1 MHRQGLQIGL
11 MIAVL
16 GAGSAGAGG
25 LVPTHAYQ
33 QQPLNL
39 DLRLSAD
46 DWLLQGQPGTE
57 QRAAAV
63 YYGASGSTNGLAAKS
78 SRAGSGFRVGPIVP
92 ALCEDDLPGTSAV
105 VDAYSR
111 AMECDDDQIGLSVSI
126 RNY

>member
-1 MHRQGLQIGL
+1 MRLKRVQIGL

-16 GAGSAGAGG
+16 GAGSAGAGE
-25 LVPTHAYQ
+25 LVSSQPAQ
-33 QQPLNL
+33 PQPLNL
-39 DLRLSAD
+39 ELRLAAD
-46 DWLLQGQPGTE
+46 DWLLEGGSVIEPAGSRH
-57 QRAAAV
+57 QR
-63 YYGASGSTNGLAAKS
+63 SSNGLAHGAN
-78 SRAGSGFRVGPIVP
+78 RAGSGFQVGPIVP